1 MNNKKKYID
10 ILAVAAIALLSA
22 CSSDKF
28 EEEKTA
34 AGNEPVE
41 RVVRM
46 MMYSSPFAERELLTA
61 NPSAEKKLLTAN
73 PSAEKK
79 LLTAAPAGFSSY
91 TPDKNTNMGIYILLP
106 ADWAT
111 PKLER
116 ITYYT
121 STNKWNAYFEVTPDD
136 DYTVYGYMP
145 KTGDMS
151 SSLAKSTADAAT
163 LTISNIKPV
172 TTDDIC
178 IITGVKDTDEGLKE
192 GQFSWY
198 WPVGDD
204 NYKIYILMDHL
215 YAAAQFRLK
224 IDADYASLRTIKL
237 KKMELSTD
245 NGSVNATITLTHN
258 DTGASPISKVEFAA
272 SGSSDA
278 VVIFNSD
285 EGIALDKTTPLDI
298 NACFAPTLSDN
309 LTLVSTY
316 DVYDRNGNLIRENR
330 TATNKLPDLSAVR
343 GQRVHLNLTVN
354 PTYLY
359 VLSDPDLKFEME
371 IVK

>member
-61 NPSAEKKLLTAN
+61 NPSAEMKLLTAN
-73 PSAEKK
+73 P
-79 LLTAAPAGFSSY
+79 AGFSPY
-91 TPDKNTNMGIYILLP
+91 TPDKRTIMGVYMLLSENP
-106 ADWAT
+106 ETDWAS
-111 PKLER
+111 PAVKE
-116 ITYYT
+116 IIYT
-121 STNKWNAYFEVTPDD
+121 SRWNAYFEVEKDKT
-136 DYTVYGYMP
+136 YTVYGYMP
-145 KTGDMS
+145 KTEGVN
-151 SSLAKSTADAAT
+151 SSLTKSIADVAT
-163 LTISNIKPV
+163 LTITGIKPASA
-172 TTDDIC
+172 DDVC
-178 IITGVKDTDEGLKE
+178 IITGVNKTDEGLKE

-198 WPVGDD
+198 TPVADD
-204 NYKIYILMDHL
+204 IYDISMLMDHI
-215 YAAAQFRLK
+215 YAGVQFRLK

-237 KKMELSTD
+237 KKLTLNTNKESFTAEI
-245 NGSVNATITLTHN
+245 SLTHN
-258 DTGASPISKVEFAA
+258 DTGASPISSITYTS
-272 SGSSDA
+272 SGSGSTSD
-278 VVIFNSD
+278 IYNSN
-285 EGIALDKTTPLDI
+285 EGTALPTTTAIPLSV
-298 NACFAPTLSDN
+298 NAYFAPELSSN

-316 DVYDRNGNLIRENR
+316 DVYDSKGNLIRQNC

-343 GQRVHLNLTVN
+343 GQRVLLNMTVN

-359 VLSDPDLKFEME
+359 VLSEPDLDSPTIK
-371 IVK
+371 IN